1 MHNKTYLEHL
11 KENLKANIQDMLDR
25 SKDVEIC
32 SKNNYDDLH
41 QRILELETSVRR
53 IVIASYQI
61 KAVHAT
67 TDGSLGLNFEDK

>member
-1 MHNKTYLEHL
+1 MQNKTYLEHL
-11 KENLKANIQDMLDR
+11 KEGLKVNIQDMLDR
-25 SKDVEIC
+25 SKDVETC
-32 SKNNYDDLH
+32 HKNNYNDLH

-67 TDGSLGLNFEDK
+67 TDGSLGLNFEEK